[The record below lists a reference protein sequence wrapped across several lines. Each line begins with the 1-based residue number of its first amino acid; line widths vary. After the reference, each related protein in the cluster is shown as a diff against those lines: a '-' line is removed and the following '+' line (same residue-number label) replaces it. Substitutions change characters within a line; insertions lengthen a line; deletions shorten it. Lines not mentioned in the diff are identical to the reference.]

1 MATAIV
7 TDSSA
12 CLPPRLARQLAV
24 RVVSIGIL
32 FGEGAEAYDD
42 TVDPE
47 RVHRALARH
56 QPVKS
61 VPPSVL
67 DYLGAI
73 DGVAD
78 GHHVVVLTPAT
89 EFTVMSRTARLAAEL
104 AERPVDVL
112 DTRTAASAQG
122 LVVEAAARAAASG
135 AEPAEVLAAAA
146 DAVRRVRLIAA
157 LETLD
162 TLEEGGLVPSPS
174 LEAARRSGAS
184 PMFAF
189 HDGSVEPIGHD
200 PDGDLSGAL
209 LVEWERRG
217 GRDGSGWT
225 VFHAGAPDVAR
236 RLRAAIGP
244 EAPPPARFSPA
255 MTLHTG
261 VGLVGVAWLAA
272 PA

>member
-1 MATAIV
+1 MV
-7 TDSSA
+7 
-12 CLPPRLARQLAV
+12 P
-24 RVVSIGIL
+24 IGIV
-32 FGEGAEAYDD
+32 FGHGPDARDD

-67 DYLGAI
+67 DYVAAI
-73 DGVAD
+73 EAGPPGD
-78 GHHVVVLTPAT
+78 HVLVLTPAT
-89 EFTVMSRTARLAAEL
+89 EFTVMCRTARLAAGL
-104 AERPVDVL
+104 ADRRVDVV

-122 LVVEAAARAAASG
+122 LVVEVAARAAASG
-135 AEPAEVLAAAA
+135 ADPAAVLEATH
-146 DAVRRVRLIAA
+146 DAVGRARLVAA

-174 LEAARRSGAS
+174 LEEARRGGAS

-189 HDGSVEPIGHD
+189 RDGAVEAIGHD
-200 PDGDLSGAL
+200 EDGDLAAAL
-209 LVEWERRG
+209 VGEWERRN
-217 GRDGSGWT
+217 GRAGSDAR
-225 VFHAGAPDVAR
+225 VFHAGALGLAQH
-236 RLRAAIGP
+236 LRSLLGPPIGP
-244 EAPPPARFSPA
+244 PTRFSPA

-261 VGLVGVAWLAA
+261 VGLVGIAWLNP